1 MVGQRVRIAAGLGAI
16 AAALGLGLPMPMGAA
31 FEGGEINPNP
41 MNPLNPQINPQINP
55 SPPQPPQQGNQAE
68 RLLRDLTCPGC
79 NLRGSSLVYA
89 NLMGADLRGADLRG
103 ANLSQATL
111 VEADLRG
118 ADLRGA
124 TLHGA
129 DLQGAF
135 LDGALLGGAN
145 LQDAILYGVTVAG
158 AQVEQA
164 NLRGAVGVP
173 TAWVSA
179 RDRFNWGVAE
189 AERGNFAGA
198 MAHYDAAIA
207 QDGAFAEAYLNR
219 AVARANL
226 ADYDGAAADSQ
237 RASTLF
243 AQRND
248 PQGAQQASAF
258 QTQLDDYLEAS
269 RERDRPRG
277 GNGIG
282 ITILNFVR
290 SVGSFLIPRLL

>member
-1 MVGQRVRIAAGLGAI
+1 MVGQRVRMVTGLGAI
-16 AAALGLGLPMPMGAA
+16 AATLGVLMPGHRGMA
-31 FEGGEINPNP
+31 FGGSGVPQTNPP
-41 MNPLNPQINPQINP
+41 IQQQTYPQGDQT
-55 SPPQPPQQGNQAE
+55 E
-68 RLLRDLTCPGC
+68 RLLRDRVCPGC

-89 NLMGADLRGADLRG
+89 NLIGADLRGADLRG

-111 VEADLRG
+111 AEADLRG

-145 LQDAILYGVTVAG
+145 FQDAILYGVTVVG
-158 AQVEQA
+158 AQVDQA

-179 RDRFNWGVAE
+179 RDRFNWGVTE

-198 MAHYDAAIA
+198 AAHYDAAIA
-207 QDGAFAEAYLNR
+207 QDGTFAEAYLNR

-226 ADYDGAAADSQ
+226 ADYEGAAADSQ

-248 PQGAQQASAF
+248 PQGAEQAEAF
-258 QTQLDDYLEAS
+258 QTQLDAYLEAS
-269 RERDRPRG
+269 QERDRPRRG

-290 SVGSFLIPRLL
+290 SLGGFLIPRLL

>member
-1 MVGQRVRIAAGLGAI
+1 MAGQGVRAAVGLVAI
-16 AAALGLGLPMPMGAA
+16 AAAVGVLGRAPVGAA
-31 FEGGEINPNP
+31 FEGNPAEQ
-41 MNPLNPQINPQINP
+41 L
-55 SPPQPPQQGNQAE
+55 E
-68 RLLRDLTCPGC
+68 RLLRDRACPGC

-89 NLMGADLRGADLRG
+89 DLTGADLRGADLRG
-103 ANLSQATL
+103 ANLSRATL
-111 VEADLRG
+111 AEADLRG

-124 TLHGA
+124 TLHGV
-129 DLQGAF
+129 DLQGAS

-145 LQDAILYGVTVAG
+145 FQDAILYGVTTAG
-158 AQVEQA
+158 AQVEQV

-198 MAHYDAAIA
+198 VAHYDAAIA
-207 QDGAFAEAYLNR
+207 QDATFAEAYLNR

-248 PQGAQQASAF
+248 ADGAEQSEAF
-258 QTQLDDYLEAS
+258 QTQLDSYLEAS
-269 RERDRPRG
+269 RDRDRPRS
-277 GNGIG
+277 GNGFG

-290 SVGSFLIPRLL
+290 SLGGFLIPRLL